1 MFDEIAKAS
10 PTNALMI
17 LQFLIPGFLVI
28 FSRSIF
34 VIRRKSIFKYDIF
47 LYITFSIL
55 YGFLLLPFFSFID
68 LLNYKYLK
76 WLFWIL
82 ILVIMPSLLGVFL
95 GVGAQKDWGRKTF
108 NYLGLQ
114 PTSPYPTS
122 WDQRF
127 AQMNS
132 ACYIIVTWQD
142 GSQIAGFFG
151 ENSYAASSIDNRDLY
166 LEKVWKLT
174 EDGKWDPLKDSDGV
188 LISVKDANTVEFLR
202 PGGDNDVQ

>member
-1 MFDEIAKAS
+1 VFDEITKAS
-10 PTNALMI
+10 PANVLMV
-17 LQFLIPGFLVI
+17 LQFLVPGFLVI

-34 VIRRKSIFKYDIF
+34 VVRRKSIFKDDLL
-47 LYITFSIL
+47 LYVTISIL
-55 YGFLLLPFFSFID
+55 YGFFLLPF
-68 LLNYKYLK
+68 LK
-76 WLFWIL
+76 FLQFFDSPTWKWIFWICVL
-82 ILVIMPSLLGVFL
+82 IFVPSVLGGLL
-95 GVGAQKDWGRKTF
+95 GVGAQKDWGRKAF
-108 NYLGLQ
+108 NYFGLQ

-127 AQMNS
+127 AQLNS

-174 EDGKWDPLKDSDGV
+174 EDGQWDPLKDSDGV
-188 LISVKDANTVEFLR
+188 LISVRDAKTVEFLR
-202 PGGDNDVQ
+202 PGGADYG